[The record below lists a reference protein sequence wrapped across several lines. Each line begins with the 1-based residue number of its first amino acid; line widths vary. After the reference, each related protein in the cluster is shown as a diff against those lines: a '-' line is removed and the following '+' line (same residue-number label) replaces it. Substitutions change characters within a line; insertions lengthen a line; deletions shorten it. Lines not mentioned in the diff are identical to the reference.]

1 VDDPVLYGP
10 DRVRR
15 MRIALGVAVALGV
28 VCGIFAVLV
37 GVAADER
44 AEGVAAVV
52 LGIIAA
58 GTILWAVISWR
69 LLDSPTRTAKRA
81 VVLTGVLLL
90 LFAPLTFGVFG
101 IGLLFAVLG
110 MALIFLAVISDE
122 GTQR

>member
-44 AEGVAAVV
+44 PEGVAAVV